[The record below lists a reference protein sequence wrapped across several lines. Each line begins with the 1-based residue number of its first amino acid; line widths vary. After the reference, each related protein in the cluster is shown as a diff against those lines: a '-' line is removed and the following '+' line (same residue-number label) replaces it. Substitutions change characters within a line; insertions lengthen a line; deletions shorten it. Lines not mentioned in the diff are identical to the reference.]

1 MKSKIIHYLISVLAV
16 VGIIVVLGAVGSS
29 DYAVEIG
36 TDLPLWSTVKM
47 LLLGVSFMTPAF
59 LREVM

>member
-1 MKSKIIHYLISVLAV
+1 MKSKIIHYLISMLAV
-16 VGIIVVLGAVGSS
+16 VGIVVVLGAVGSS
-29 DYAVEIG
+29 DYAVEVV